1 MKELLVRRLIM
12 KVERLVF
19 RSSNFV
25 YVYHT
30 GYEVNSLRFMGMTEQ
45 AYLSAKGTY
54 RVLYCCEM
62 NKTRDEMVDDVY
74 YEFSLEKDVRNID
87 SKRPEDSIACID
99 EFLSEIKPMLL
110 SKYTD
115 DNNYSVLFRR
125 GDYENG
131 VIFSGLIYPSIHQ
144 VEGKLDLHK
153 AEDVK
158 LLGSVKNNSSML
170 TSQLPFRSNKV
181 ITAISHLKNLYM
193 GDNYNATLMHILVSS
208 DEKECIFSFSSVNVS
223 DSVLTLLN
231 KLSKHDKDY
240 ELSDYETVYFH

>member
-1 MKELLVRRLIM
+1 M
-12 KVERLVF
+12 KVNRLVL
-19 RSSNFV
+19 RSTNYV

-30 GYEVNSLRFMGMTEQ
+30 GYEIKYMRFMGMTEQ
-45 AYLSAKGTY
+45 AYLSAKGSY
-54 RVLYCCEM
+54 KVLYCCEM
-62 NKTRDEMVDDVY
+62 NKTREEMIEDVH
-74 YEFSLEKDVRNID
+74 YEFSLDKDLRNID
-87 SKRPEDSIACID
+87 SKRPEESIACID

-144 VEGKLDLHK
+144 VDGKLDLHK
-153 AEDVK
+153 AKDVK

-170 TSQLPFRSNKV
+170 TSQLPFRSKKV
-181 ITAISHLKNLYM
+181 ITAISHLKNLYL

-223 DSVLTLLN
+223 DSVLVLLN
-231 KLSKHDKDY
+231 DIGNYEGDY
-240 ELSDYETVYFH
+240 ELSDYEEVYFY